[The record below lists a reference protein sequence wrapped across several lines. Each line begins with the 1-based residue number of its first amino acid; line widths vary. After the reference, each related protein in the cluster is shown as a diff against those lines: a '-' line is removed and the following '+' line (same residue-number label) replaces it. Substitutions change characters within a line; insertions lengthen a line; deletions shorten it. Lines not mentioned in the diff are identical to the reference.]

1 MNKRLILKVI
11 EITFVPIRRHHE
23 VISTC
28 SPPVF
33 VFKHFSPS
41 YADTLRQQSIRVQ
54 QQQNQLEQQLAKI
67 PDLYLSEPIP
77 SVVQVD
83 LTIPEHPCRPINT
96 LSLKNPPA
104 VFSFLIPALRSLAA
118 FEPGMC
124 LGIGHIQY
132 LEKLAQNIVIDEG
145 FIMT

>member
-33 VFKHFSPS
+33 VFKHSIINSYFFSVLCR
-41 YADTLRQQSIRVQ
+41 YASAAI
-54 QQQNQLEQQLAKI
+54 N
-67 PDLYLSEPIP
+67 P

-104 VFSFLIPALRSLAA
+104 VFSFLIPALRRLAA

-124 LGIGHIQY
+124 LGTGHIQY

-145 FIMT
+145 FITTQVIIEP